1 MEPIN
6 ELSDQLRKT
15 KRPELPSNYFDAL
28 SSKMMDHAKQHPK
41 AKKISIYRKP
51 IFWFGSVAASLLLII
66 GINSIWNTTN
76 QLSFSSLNQEEVLAY
91 VEENI
96 DDFDEELIIEVMN
109 ETTFVS
115 DTTKKVKS
123 NPTST
128 NSKSKEPVSFETL
141 TSEEILEYL
150 NENELSIEEL
160 EETIEQ

>member
-6 ELSDQLRKT
+6 ELSDQLQKS
-15 KRPELPSNYFDAL
+15 KRPELPSNYFDEL
-28 SSKMMDHAKQHPK
+28 TSSMMEHAKQYPK
-41 AKKISIYRKP
+41 AKKIALYRKP
-51 IFWFGSVAASLLLII
+51 LFWIGSSAASLLLII
-66 GINSIWNTTN
+66 GINSIWNTTTE
-76 QLSFSSLNQEEVLAY
+76 LSFDTLNQEEVLAY

-96 DDFDEELIIEVMN
+96 DDFDEELFIEVMN
-109 ETTFVS
+109 ETLVES

-123 NPTST
+123 KTSAT
-128 NSKSKEPVSFETL
+128 NSKSKETVSFETL

>member
-6 ELSDQLRKT
+6 EFSDQLQKS
-15 KRPELPSNYFDAL
+15 KRPELPSDYFDEL
-28 SSKMMDHAKQHPK
+28 TSKMMGHAKQHPK
-41 AKKISIYRKP
+41 AKKISLFRKP
-51 IFWFGSVAASLLLII
+51 LFWIGSVAASLLLIL
-66 GINSIWNTTN
+66 GINSVWNTTN
-76 QLSFSSLNQEEVLAY
+76 ELSFNTLNQDEVLAY

-96 DDFDEELIIEVMN
+96 DDFDEELFIEVMN
-109 ETTFVS
+109 ETLEES

-123 NPTST
+123 NVTPASI
-128 NSKSKEPVSFETL
+128 KSKEPVSFETL

>member
-6 ELSDQLRKT
+6 ELSDQLQKS
-15 KRPELPSNYFDAL
+15 KRPELPSNYFDEL
-28 SSKMMDHAKQHPK
+28 TSNMMEHAKQHPK
-41 AKKISIYRKP
+41 AKKIALYRKP
-51 IFWFGSVAASLLLII
+51 LFWIGSAAASLLLII
-66 GINSIWNTTN
+66 GINSIWNTTTE
-76 QLSFSSLNQEEVLAY
+76 LSFDTLNHEEVLAY

-96 DDFDEELIIEVMN
+96 DDFDEELFIEVMN
-109 ETTFVS
+109 ETPVES

-123 NPTST
+123 NATT
-128 NSKSKEPVSFETL
+128 VNSKSKEPVSFETL